1 MVNSSLISDR
11 WVKYGRGVTTQFSV
25 SMSATKREKPE
36 RDTCC
41 QKTPTTVPK
50 VFIKTWTKHD
60 WKNSNGRMQ
69 IRGHQRVRNISYS
82 NQKNSLY
89 GSNIWLKISPNLRLI
104 SHWISNKHKNQNSIN
119 WWTQFNPS
127 SLISSSSAAMKQL
140 QPKKFTLCVKY
151 LAENLPKPQFNIQ
164 QNFKQTQEP
173 IFDQLVIHF
182 NPSSLISSS
191 STAIKQPKFDQN
203 EIKTCFKINRI
214 CGWKKL
220 LSFNRWIHPELAG
233 KRTKTNKFW
242 LIRWQISS
250 KNG

>member
-127 SLISSSSAAMKQL
+127 SLISSSS
-140 QPKKFTLCVKY
+140 
-151 LAENLPKPQFNIQ
+151 
-164 QNFKQTQEP
+164 
-173 IFDQLVIHF
+173 
-182 NPSSLISSS
+182 
-191 STAIKQPKFDQN
+191 TAIKQPKFDQN